1 MKINIENHSSLF
13 TFNSKIKKVVNKSI
27 EYILM
32 MEKKSGPSGFKKF
45 IKSNKIDDIQVN
57 LQFIDDKDMIKYNK
71 KYFNRKGTTDVL
83 AFSMIEGE
91 ILENNSVL
99 GDALISVQ
107 TAKRNAGEYG
117 HSMTEELFLYIT
129 HVILHLMGYEH
140 KGKNSVMR
148 KKEKK
153 YFEYIKSKL
162 LK

>member
-1 MKINIENHSSLF
+1 MKINIKNHSSLF

-32 MEKKSGPSGFKKF
+32 MEKKNGPSGFKKF

-71 KYFNRKGTTDVL
+71 KYFNRKGLTDVI

-91 ILENNSVL
+91 MVENNSIL

-107 TAKRNAGEYG
+107 TAKRNAVEYS
-117 HSMTEELFLYIT
+117 HSLMEELFLYIT
-129 HVILHLMGYEH
+129 HAILHLMGYEH
-140 KGKNSVMR
+140 KGKNSAMK

-153 YFEYIKSKL
+153 YFEYIKEAFL
-162 LK
+162 E